1 MFFTF
6 FYRYSSSMLPWESKF
21 GAKFLFMAF
30 NRKII
35 WVVHPLCAWEG
46 NLRVKTPVLVWLIT
60 K

>member
-1 MFFTF
+1 
-6 FYRYSSSMLPWESKF
+6 MLPWESKF

>member
-1 MFFTF
+1 
-6 FYRYSSSMLPWESKF
+6 MLSWESKF
-21 GAKFLFMAF
+21 GAKVLFVVF

-35 WVVHPLCAWEG
+35 WVVHPLCACEG